1 MYMNSKSVTGNMW
14 FIKWL
19 FSKAMILSLLPLSLL
34 PGVAQTV
41 AVEHAA
47 SHATTHA
54 SGKLMKHEYTN
65 RLIDES
71 SPYLLQHAHNPV
83 DWYPWGEEAFAKA
96 KREDKPIF
104 LSIGY
109 STCHWCHVMEE
120 DVFSDPEAAA
130 LINRIF
136 VPIKVDREERP
147 DIDQVY
153 MTVSQMMTGSGGW
166 PLNVF
171 MTADREPF
179 YVATYIPKQAS
190 FGRPGIMQLLPRVEE
205 AWKNDRK
212 GIIASAQS
220 ITRALQ
226 PVNDEA
232 PAKSG
237 EVSPAIFKD
246 TFAQLRQLF
255 DTRHG
260 GFGKDRKFPRPHNMR
275 YLLRH
280 WKRTGD
286 ANALKM
292 VEETLQAMRRG
303 GIYDQVGF
311 GFHRYATDEA
321 WKLPHFEKMLYDQ
334 ALIAMAYIETYAAT
348 GKQAYADTAREIFSY
363 ILRDMTSP
371 EGLFYSA
378 EDADSEGDEGLF
390 YLWTA
395 DELEQALGEKD
406 ATLIREVF
414 NVESSGNFL
423 DEATGKKSGRNIFYR
438 DREWNELAKKTGL
451 KRDELEMRIE
461 SARQHLF
468 KLREERIHPF
478 KDKKVLVD
486 WNGLMIA
493 ALAMGGRLLNEP
505 VYTEAAEKAAD
516 LILDKMR
523 LKDGRLLH
531 RWNRGD
537 VGIAATLD
545 DYAFFVWGLT
555 ELYQA
560 GLDSSVLN
568 AALELNS
575 IMIKEFEDTRQGGF
589 FLTAQDAESLLI
601 RPKEIYDGAI
611 PSGNSIALL
620 NMLRLARLTGDGSLE
635 KRAQSTAT
643 AFYSVIKKGPFGYTQ
658 FISGLD
664 FALSEGHEVVIV
676 GDPDA
681 KDTRAML
688 SSLNHQFQPNTVVI
702 FRTDEKDADAII
714 KLAPYTRF
722 HTSID
727 GKATAYV
734 CRNFSCNQPTT
745 DIGEMLKLLNSD
757 S

>member
-1 MYMNSKSVTGNMW
+1 MDSRRVTDNMY
-14 FIKWL
+14 FIKGL
-19 FSKAMILSLLPLSLL
+19 FPKALLLFVLPLSLL
-34 PGVAQTV
+34 SGVAQAST
-41 AVEHAA
+41 VEHAA
-47 SHATTHA
+47 VHAESKTIEH
-54 SGKLMKHEYTN
+54 KYTN

-96 KREDKPIF
+96 RREDKPIF

-153 MTVSQMMTGSGGW
+153 MTVSQIMTGSGGW

-171 MTADREPF
+171 LTADKQPF
-179 YVATYIPKQAS
+179 YVATYIPKLPS
-190 FGRPGIMQLLPRVEE
+190 FGRPGVMQLLPRVED

-212 GIIASAQS
+212 GITESAQS
-220 ITRALQ
+220 ITKALQ
-226 PVNDEA
+226 SVNDGA
-232 PAKSG
+232 PAKEG
-237 EVSPAIFKD
+237 QVSPAIFKD
-246 TFAQLRQLF
+246 TFAQLNQLF
-255 DTRHG
+255 DARHG

-286 ANALKM
+286 ASALKM
-292 VEETLQAMRRG
+292 VEKTLQAMRKG
-303 GIYDQVGF
+303 GIYDQIGF

-334 ALIAMAYIETYAAT
+334 ALIAMAYLETYAAT
-348 GKQAYADTAREIFSY
+348 GKQVYADTAREIFTY
-363 ILRDMTSP
+363 VLRDMTSP

-378 EDADSEGDEGLF
+378 EDADSEGEEGLF
-390 YLWTA
+390 YLWTV
-395 DELEQALGEKD
+395 DELEQALGKKD
-406 ATLIREVF
+406 AALIGQVF
-414 NVESSGNFL
+414 NVERSGNFL
-423 DEATGKKSGRNIFYR
+423 DEVSGKKSSRNIFYR
-438 DREWNELAKKTGL
+438 DADWNKLTKKTGL
-451 KRDELEMRIE
+451 NRDELNRRIE
-461 SARQHLF
+461 SARQRLF
-468 KLREERIHPF
+468 KLREGRIHPF
-478 KDKKVLVD
+478 KDEKALVD

-505 VYTEAAEKAAD
+505 AYTEAADKAAMH
-516 LILDKMR
+516 ILDKMR

-537 VGIAATLD
+537 VGIAGTLD
-545 DYAFFVWGLT
+545 DYAFFVWGLM

-575 IMIKEFEDTRQGGF
+575 IMMKEFEDSHQGGF

-611 PSGNSIALL
+611 PSGNSVALL
-620 NMLRLARLTGDGSLE
+620 NMLRLARLTGDSSLE
-635 KRAQSTAT
+635 KRAQSTAN
-643 AFYSVIKKGPFGYTQ
+643 AFYNTIKKGPFGYTQ

-664 FALSEGHEVVIV
+664 FALSEGYEIVIV

-688 SSLNHQFQPNTVVI
+688 GSLNRQFQPNAVVI
-702 FRTDEKDADAII
+702 LRTQEKDGDAITR
-714 KLAPYTRF
+714 LAPYTRF

-734 CRNFSCNQPTT
+734 CQNFSCNRPTT
-745 DIGEMLKLLNSD
+745 DIGEMLKLLNPD
-757 S
+757 A

>member
-1 MYMNSKSVTGNMW
+1 
-14 FIKWL
+14 
-19 FSKAMILSLLPLSLL
+19 
-34 PGVAQTV
+34 
-41 AVEHAA
+41 
-47 SHATTHA
+47 
-54 SGKLMKHEYTN
+54 MKHKYTN
-65 RLIDES
+65 RLVDES

-153 MTVSQMMTGSGGW
+153 MTVSQIMTGSGGW

-171 MTADREPF
+171 MTADKQPF
-179 YVATYIPKQAS
+179 YVATYIPKLPS
-190 FGRPGIMQLLPRVEE
+190 FGRPGVMQLLPRIEH

-212 GIIASAQS
+212 GITESAQS

-226 PVNDEA
+226 SANDGTS
-232 PAKSG
+232 AKPG
-237 EVSPAIFKD
+237 EISPAIFKD
-246 TFAQLRQLF
+246 TFTQLSQLY
-255 DTRHG
+255 DARHG
-260 GFGKDRKFPRPHNMR
+260 GFGRDRKFPRPHNMR

-286 ANALKM
+286 ASALKM
-292 VEETLQAMRRG
+292 VEETLLAMRKG

-334 ALIAMAYIETYAAT
+334 ALIAMAYLETYAAT
-348 GKQAYADTAREIFSY
+348 GKQTYADTAREIFTY
-363 ILRDMTSP
+363 VLRDMTSP

-378 EDADSEGDEGLF
+378 EDADSEGEEGLF

-395 DELEQALGEKD
+395 DELEQALGKTD
-406 ATLIREVF
+406 AALIGQVF
-414 NVESSGNFL
+414 NVERSGNFK
-423 DEATGKKSGRNIFYR
+423 DEASGKKSGRNIFYR
-438 DREWNELAKKTGL
+438 EMDWERLAKNAGL
-451 KRDELEMRIE
+451 KREELNSRIE
-461 SARQHLF
+461 SARQRLF
-468 KLREERIHPF
+468 TLREGRIHPF
-478 KDKKVLVD
+478 KDEKALVD

-493 ALAMGGRLLNEP
+493 ALAMGGRLLDEP
-505 VYTEAAEKAAD
+505 AYTQAAD
-516 LILDKMR
+516 RAAKLILDKMR
-523 LKDGRLLH
+523 LKNGRLLH

-537 VGIAATLD
+537 AGIAGTLD
-545 DYAFFVWGLT
+545 DYAFFVWGLM

-575 IMIKEFEDTRQGGF
+575 IMMKEFEDPDQGGF
-589 FLTAQDAESLLI
+589 FLTAEGAESLLI

-611 PSGNSIALL
+611 PSGNSVALL
-620 NMLRLARLTGDGSLE
+620 NMLRLARLTGESSLE
-635 KRAQSTAT
+635 KRAQSTAE
-643 AFYSVIKKGPFGYTQ
+643 AFYGVIKKGPFGYTQ

-664 FALSEGHEVVIV
+664 FALSEGYEIVIV

-681 KDTRAML
+681 EDTRAML
-688 SSLNHQFQPNTVVI
+688 KSLNRQFQPNAVVI
-702 FRTDEKDADAII
+702 LRTQKKDGDAITE
-714 KLAPYTRF
+714 LAPFTRF

-734 CRNFSCNQPTT
+734 CQNFSCNRPTT
-745 DIGEMLKLLNSD
+745 DIGEMLKLLSPD
-757 S
+757 A